1 MAKEAKVGVL
11 GGTGLY
17 GLEGLTSVETVR
29 LTTPFGDPSDEY
41 VVGEYAGVKVAFLA
55 RHGRGHRL
63 LPSEVNYRANIFG
76 FKLLGVQTLL
86 SVSAVGSMR
95 EQIHPMDVVLPDQ
108 FFDRTKTRPSTFFGE
123 GLAAHISFADPVCP
137 ELLGLGEDA
146 CRRLALPVHRGGT
159 YLCIEGPAFST
170 RAESAI
176 YRNWGVDVIGMT
188 AIPEAKLSRE
198 AGICYLL
205 MSFVSDY
212 DVWHATEEAV
222 NVELILEVL
231 RKNAESAR
239 RIVAEIITLLPK
251 ERACQ
256 CGDALKAAV
265 ITDRSAIAPELAQRL
280 RPLIGEYLEPES

>member
-1 MAKEAKVGVL
+1 MARDVTVGVL

-17 GLEGLTSVETVR
+17 GFEGLTSVEKVR

-41 VVGEYAGVKVAFLA
+41 VVGEYEGVGVAFLA

-63 LPSEVNYRANIFG
+63 LPGEVNYRANIFG
-76 FKLLGVQTLL
+76 FKLLGVHTLL

-95 EQIHPMDVVLPDQ
+95 EEIHPMDVVLPDQ
-108 FFDRTKTRPSTFFGE
+108 FFDRTKARPATFFGD

-137 ELLGLGEDA
+137 ELLTLADEA
-146 CRRLALPVHRGGT
+146 CRQIGLPLHRGGT

-176 YRNWGVDVIGMT
+176 YRSWGVDVIGMT
-188 AIPEAKLSRE
+188 ALPEAKLARE

-222 NVELILEVL
+222 NVEMILEVL
-231 RKNAESAR
+231 RRNADSAR
-239 RIVAEIITLLPK
+239 RIVAQLLTILPEVK
-251 ERACQ
+251 T
-256 CGDALKAAV
+256 CGCRDALKTAV
-265 ITDRSAIAPELAQRL
+265 ITDRSTISPAVVDRL
-280 RPLIGEYLEPES
+280 RPLIGEYLEPEA